1 MNTIRLHVWKH
12 LAASAAMLL
21 FAHTAAAHDGGHDD
35 TPKTAP
41 GAAGAPR
48 LAVHSDLFELVA
60 VVEHG
65 SMTLYLDRYASNEP
79 VTDAKIEV
87 ESGKE
92 GGIATPN
99 ADGSYTFASKMLAT
113 PKSGSFTFTV
123 IAGKDSD
130 LLAGDLVVADA
141 HAEHAHDGWL
151 SGAKM
156 IWGAVIAA
164 LLTAAIGGGLVLRRR
179 HRKPGY

>member
-1 MNTIRLHVWKH
+1 MNLIRLNSLKH
-12 LAASAAMLL
+12 LAA
-21 FAHTAAAHDGGHDD
+21 AAAILLVAHVAVAHEGHDD
-35 TPKTAP
+35 APETAP
-41 GAAGAPR
+41 GVAGAPR

-65 SMTLYLDRYASNEP
+65 AMTLYLDRYASNEP

-92 GGIATPN
+92 RGMATPN
-99 ADGSYTFASKMLAT
+99 ADGSYTFASKVLAT

-130 LLAGDLVVADA
+130 LLAGDLVVAGA
-141 HAEHAHDGWL
+141 QAEQAQAGWFNRTRVL
-151 SGAKM
+151 
-156 IWGAVIAA
+156 WGAGIAA
-164 LLTAAIGGGLVLRRR
+164 LLTAMIGAALLLRRR

>member
-1 MNTIRLHVWKH
+1 MNLTRLYFWKQV
-12 LAASAAMLL
+12 AVSAAMMLL
-21 FAHTAAAHDGGHDD
+21 AHAAAAHDGGHDD
-35 TPKTAP
+35 APKTAP

-65 SMTLYLDRYASNEP
+65 AMTLYLDRYASNEP

-92 GGIATPN
+92 RGMATPN

-130 LLAGDLVVADA
+130 LLAGDLVVAGDQ
-141 HAEHAHDGWL
+141 AEHAHAGWFSRTRML
-151 SGAKM
+151 
-156 IWGAVIAA
+156 WGAGIAA
-164 LLTAAIGGGLVLRRR
+164 LLTAMIGAALMLRRR
-179 HRKPGY
+179 HRMPGN

>member
-1 MNTIRLHVWKH
+1 MNITRLYFWKH
-12 LAASAAMLL
+12 LAVSAAILL
-21 FAHTAAAHDGGHDD
+21 LAQAAAAHDGGHDD
-35 TPKTAP
+35 EPKTAP
-41 GAAGAPR
+41 GVAGAPR

-65 SMTLYLDRYASNEP
+65 AMTLYLDRYASNEP
-79 VTDAKIEV
+79 VTGAKIEV

-92 GGIATPN
+92 RGIATPN

-130 LLAGDLVVADA
+130 LLAGDLVVAGA
-141 HAEHAHDGWL
+141 QAAHAHDGWL
-151 SGAKM
+151 SRARVL
-156 IWGAVIAA
+156 WGAGIAA
-164 LLTAAIGGGLVLRRR
+164 LLTAVVAAALMLRRR
-179 HRKPGY
+179 HRKTGY

>member
-1 MNTIRLHVWKH
+1 MNFIRLNSLKQ
-12 LAASAAMLL
+12 LAA
-21 FAHTAAAHDGGHDD
+21 AAAILLVASIAVAHEGHDD
-35 TPKTAP
+35 APKTAP
-41 GAAGAPR
+41 GPAGAPR

-65 SMTLYLDRYASNEP
+65 AMTLYLDRYASNEP

-92 GGIATPN
+92 RGMATPN

-130 LLAGDLVVADA
+130 LLAGDLVVASA
-141 HAEHAHDGWL
+141 QAEHAHASWFSRARVL
-151 SGAKM
+151 
-156 IWGAVIAA
+156 WGAGIAA
-164 LLTAAIGGGLVLRRR
+164 LLTAMIGAAMMLRRR